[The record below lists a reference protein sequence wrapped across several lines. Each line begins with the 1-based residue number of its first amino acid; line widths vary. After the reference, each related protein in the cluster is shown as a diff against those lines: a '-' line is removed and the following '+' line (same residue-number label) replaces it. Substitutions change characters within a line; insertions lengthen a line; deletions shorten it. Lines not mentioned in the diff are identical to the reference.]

1 MSFRCRMVR
10 TRIFVLYSATVLLRS
25 PQRHLNEPHQL
36 PTGLTS
42 TSTSCTCSP
51 APTALPPLPY
61 PQQQQQQQRMH
72 ALSHGT
78 GYRHPTPASPSPSC
92 FASDIFTGS
101 CTQGQPFLPFFLS
114 VFLSVCLSVYN
125 SQCGGFI
132 TEWLADGLAA
142 RPDFWM
148 AGLLF
153 LLMPACSL
161 QTRCKT
167 TRQVVR
173 KTSLRAR
180 AV

>member
-61 PQQQQQQQRMH
+61 PQQQQQQRMH

-114 VFLSVCLSVYN
+114 VFLSVCLSVCL
-125 SQCGGFI
+125 QLAMWWFHDRMVGRWIGG
-132 TEWLADGLAA
+132 TA
-142 RPDFWM
+142 
-148 AGLLF
+148 
-153 LLMPACSL
+153 
-161 QTRCKT
+161 
-167 TRQVVR
+167 
-173 KTSLRAR
+173 
-180 AV
+180 